1 MINPPIKRIHML
13 QKKQRVILRVNYS
26 NIKIYKEDH
35 NKNLKIVDM
44 LQDRNLRITVIL
56 LVI

>member
-44 LQDRNLRITVIL
+44 LQDKNRKIIVIL